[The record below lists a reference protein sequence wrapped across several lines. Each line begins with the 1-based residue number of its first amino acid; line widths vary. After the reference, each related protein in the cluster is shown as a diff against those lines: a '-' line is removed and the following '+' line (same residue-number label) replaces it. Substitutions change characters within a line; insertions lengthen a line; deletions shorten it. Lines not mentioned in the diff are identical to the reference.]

1 MLVFLFLIVAA
12 AWPEIQ
18 KDIARIEARGLRP
31 IAENQRCIGKYGT
44 VSKCG
49 KIGTRAN
56 I

>member
-1 MLVFLFLIVAA
+1 MIVAA

-18 KDIARIEARGLRP
+18 KDIARIEAREFRP
-31 IAENQRCIGKYGT
+31 IAENLRFIGKYGT

-49 KIGTRAN
+49 KIETLVT